1 MRPVHLPPLGCM
13 VTIVRVITSFS
24 CDFVVRSLSGGI
36 FYCQYCRL
44 LQQPWRRLP
53 CSGRLRRSQHS
64 CRVVRVLIGPLPFS
78 CTPSKIIGLLN
89 QQTPRP
95 LHRTAVEPLPECGMC
110 RLSWKSAWV
119 SRRRGGLQMILW
131 PFSCVLQGSV
141 CRHRFNGSGGLHWAR
156 PTHNS
161 AMSTQALASRPGLT
175 HSLRAKLGE

>member
-1 MRPVHLPPLGCM
+1 MHPVHLPPLGCM

-78 CTPSKIIGLLN
+78 CTLKN
-89 QQTPRP
+89 
-95 LHRTAVEPLPECGMC
+95 HRVVEPADPSSTAPYC
-110 RLSWKSAWV
+110 RRAVAGVWYV
-119 SRRRGGLQMILW
+119 STVVEVRLGVSSSRWLADDFVAIFVRPAGLGVSTSLQRKRR
-131 PFSCVLQGSV
+131 
-141 CRHRFNGSGGLHWAR
+141 
-156 PTHNS
+156 
-161 AMSTQALASRPGLT
+161 ST
-175 HSLRAKLGE
+175 LGTSNAQ